1 MEKVR
6 EGTKVKRVYG
16 EPKPPYQR
24 VLEDPTVPEEVKE
37 RLRKQFKDLKLGALR
52 KEILHLQQEL
62 FALAT
67 RVEEDHEDV

>member
-1 MEKVR
+1 METSW
-6 EGTKVKRVYG
+6 GIL
-16 EPKPPYQR
+16 PKTPYQR

-52 KEILHLQQEL
+52 REILRLQQEL

-67 RVEEDHEDV
+67 RVEVDHEDV